1 MEDLFGAAVFGLFF
15 KETRGYILGFFVFVT
30 LVLFLI
36 FSPWIT
42 IIVLMV
48 GVLSGIISATNSNAK
63 KFSPMIIQ
71 NKTNIVKN
79 KISLVSTKNSISV
92 YTSIDNETNTVNV
105 TIEDPETKKKTKPI
119 IFEIK
124 NIVSDAGIVKE
135 YFQDKNI
142 EIVQSKTKSG
152 YEFEVNV
159 KNSNKLYWE

>member
-1 MEDLFGAAVFGLFF
+1 MEDLFGAAVLGLFF

-30 LVLFLI
+30 LLLLVI
-36 FSPWIT
+36 FFPWIVVVALVVAVVWT
-42 IIVLMV
+42 IIFVVNSESKESLP
-48 GVLSGIISATNSNAK
+48 LAARDKINIS
-63 KFSPMIIQ
+63 
-71 NKTNIVKN
+71 KN
-79 KISLVSTKNSISV
+79 KISSVSTKNSISV
-92 YTSIDNETNTVNV
+92 YTSIDNATNTVNV

-135 YFQDKNI
+135 YFQDENI
-142 EIVQSKTKSG
+142 EIVQSKNKSG